1 MSVQPE
7 NRYSISEVSEML
19 RVPAHRLRQWE
30 ARFPPLNPAR
40 NRANRRYYTEADV
53 EIIRRIKQLLQHE
66 KLTTKGAVRRLTNEL
81 YSVGRP
87 QTRSEM
93 VDLLDKMEHELRS
106 MLDMLD
112 RDLHE

>member
-7 NRYSISEVSEML
+7 NRYSISEVSDML
-19 RVPAHRLRQWE
+19 RVPASRLRQWE
-30 ARFPPLNPAR
+30 KRFPLLNPAR
-40 NRANRRYYTEADV
+40 NRANQRYYTEADV
-53 EIIRRIKQLLQHE
+53 EIVRRIKQLLQHE
-66 KLTTKGAVRRLTNEL
+66 KLTTKGAVRRLTDEI